1 MCLKK
6 DKLYKKREN
15 EKRVMFY
22 MINLY
27 CKHHH
32 KDYQKISCKTF
43 GSKPLCKECE
53 EIYNYSIERTC
64 PKQCYKTNIK
74 NKVKQIMSFSGK
86 IMLIYHPIIALKH
99 VFVMIMHNF
108 IKNKRVDFKGIIVV
122 PILPTTP
129 FLLLASFF
137 FAKGSKKFHDWFMST
152 KLYKKHLESF
162 VNSRAMTLKSKLTIL
177 LPVSCMLIATF
188 IFVNNL
194 HARILLVVLFIGKYL
209 YFFTQIKTIKE

>member
-1 MCLKK
+1 M
-6 DKLYKKREN
+6 
-15 EKRVMFY
+15 
-22 MINLY
+22 
-27 CKHHH
+27 
-32 KDYQKISCKTF
+32 KT
-43 GSKPLCKECE
+43 L
-53 EIYNYSIERTC
+53 
-64 PKQCYKTNIK
+64 
-74 NKVKQIMSFSGK
+74 
-86 IMLIYHPIIALKH
+86 LIVLG
-99 VFVMIMHNF
+99 F
-108 IKNKRVDFKGIIVV
+108 ICVAIGAIGIVV

-194 HARILLVVLFIGKYL
+194 KEKDLTLCEEFERNFLTFVYILYNRYSFEIVCEESAKYGLL
-209 YFFTQIKTIKE
+209 YRRGYQNHSEIEEKA